1 MLGQTMIGETISH
14 YRIIE
19 TLGGGGM
26 GVVYKAEDTRLHR
39 FVALKFL
46 PDEVARDPQALARF
60 QREAE
65 AASALNHPNI
75 CTIYD
80 VGEQDGRAFIAME
93 YLDGLTLTH
102 MIAGRPV
109 DNDTLLPLAIEIADA
124 LDAAHSAGIV
134 HRDIKPGNIL
144 VTKRGHA
151 KVLDFGL
158 AKIDPRQIQT
168 QTKTASGS
176 DDPTLDMKD
185 LTTTGS
191 TMGTVTYMSPEQVA
205 GKPLDGRT
213 DLFSFGATLYEMA
226 TGRAPFERETTG
238 ATFGAIL
245 HEAPTSARQL
255 NPQASPRLEEIINKC
270 LEKDRDLR
278 YQHASEIRSDVQR
291 LKRDTD
297 SGNPAIAGAGIATTT
312 PKSGNPKST
321 TRWRIIAPVVAALIL
336 GVGIAMWLLRTQ
348 EAQALS
354 ATDTVVLA
362 DFNNTT
368 GDAVF
373 DDTLR
378 QGLEVQLEQSPFLS
392 IISSERIHQTLRLMN
407 QPPVARLTPTI
418 ARDLCQRV
426 GSKAY
431 IGGSIASLGRDYVVA
446 LHAVNCATG
455 DSLAQE
461 QEQAAGKEKVL
472 GAMSRA
478 ATDLRKKLG
487 ESLNTVLKFDAPI
500 EATTSSLDALKAFSV
515 ASKSEEAAAV
525 PSLKR
530 AIELDPNFASAY
542 AALGIWYSN
551 LGENA
556 LARESIRKAYTL
568 RDKVSER
575 ERYRISGAYYTYV
588 TGEVEKANQTYIEFA
603 QAYPRDSFSRSNLG
617 ANYVM
622 LGQYENAVAPI
633 QETIRLR
640 PDDGVAYANL
650 MLADVGLNRLDDAKA
665 VYEQA
670 LAQKLDEVYLHQ
682 ARYLLAF
689 RQGDAAEMEKHVA
702 WARGKEGIQDTF
714 LSLQSDTQAFYGH
727 LGKAREFSRRAVEL
741 AEHAGSKE
749 TAALWQVNAAL
760 REAEFG
766 NAGAAKQGVTAA
778 LNLAP
783 GHDIKILA
791 ALTLARIGDG
801 SRAKTL
807 AGELAKSDPSSSV
820 LTDYWLPV
828 IQSAVQLSQHN
839 PARAVSLLEVTAP
852 YELGNPS
859 PFGNLYPIYVR
870 GQAYLLAHNGPA
882 AATEFRKVIDHPGIV
897 LNYPTGALALVQL
910 GRAEANSGNTEKAR
924 KAYQDFFA
932 LWKDADADIPI
943 LKEAKAEYAK
953 LP

>member
-1 MLGQTMIGETISH
+1 MIGQTISH
-14 YRIIE
+14 YRIVDK
-19 TLGGGGM
+19 LGGGGM
-26 GVVYKAEDTRLHR
+26 GVVYKAEDARLHR

-46 PDEVARDPQALARF
+46 PDEVGRDVQALARF
-60 QREAE
+60 QREAQ

-80 VGEQDGRAFIAME
+80 IGEQDDRAFIAME
-93 YLDGLTLTH
+93 YLDGLTLKH
-102 MIAGRPV
+102 MIAGRALE
-109 DNDTLLPLAIEIADA
+109 NETLLSLAIEIADA
-124 LDAAHSAGIV
+124 LDAAHTAGIV

-158 AKIDPRQIQT
+158 AKIDPRQT
-168 QTKTASGS
+168 PTGYGA
-176 DDPTLDMKD
+176 DDPTLDAND
-185 LTTTGS
+185 LTTSGS

-213 DLFSFGATLYEMA
+213 DLFSLGTTLYEMA
-226 TGRAPFERETTG
+226 TGRTPFERETTG

-245 HEAPTSARQL
+245 HEAPISAAGL
-255 NPQASPRLEEIINKC
+255 NPQVSPRLQEIINKC
-270 LEKDRDLR
+270 LEKDRNLR
-278 YQHASEIRSDVQR
+278 YQHASEIRSDLQR
-291 LKRDTD
+291 LKRDSE
-297 SGNPAIAGAGIATTT
+297 SGHLPVTGAGRAAAT
-312 PKSGNPKST
+312 PKSRTG
-321 TRWRIIAPVVAALIL
+321 WRTIAPVVAILIL
-336 GVGIAMWLLRTQ
+336 GLGVVMWLLHAQ
-348 EAQALS
+348 KVQALS

-378 QGLEVQLEQSPFLS
+378 QGLDVQLEQSPFLS
-392 IISSERIHQTLRLMN
+392 IISSERMRQTLRLMN
-407 QPPVARLTPTI
+407 QPPDTRLTPAV

-431 IGGSIASLGRDYVVA
+431 ISGSIASLGHDYVVA

-461 QEQAAGKEKVL
+461 QEQAPGKEKVL

-487 ESLNTVLKFDAPI
+487 ESLNTVLKFDTPI
-500 EATTSSLDALKAFSV
+500 EATTSSLEALKAFSV
-515 ASKSEEAAAV
+515 ASEGEQAEAV
-525 PSLKR
+525 PSLQR
-530 AIELDPNFASAY
+530 AVKLDPNFASAY

-551 LGENA
+551 LGENS
-556 LARESIRKAYTL
+556 LARETIGKAYAL
-568 RDKVSER
+568 RDNVSER
-575 ERYRISGAYYTYV
+575 EKYRISGTYYTYV
-588 TGEVEKANQTYIEFA
+588 TGEVEKANRTYIEFA

-617 ANYVM
+617 ANYIV

-633 QETIRLR
+633 LETIRLR

-650 MLADVGLNRLDDAKA
+650 MLADVGLNRLADAKA
-665 VYEQA
+665 IYEQA
-670 LAQKLDEVYLHQ
+670 VAHKLDEVYLHQ

-689 RQGDAAEMEKHVA
+689 RQGDTAEMEKQSE
-702 WARGKEGIQDTF
+702 WGRGKDGVEDAF
-714 LSLQSDTQAFYGH
+714 LSMQSDTEAFYGH
-727 LGKAREFSRRAVEL
+727 LGKALEFSRRAVEL
-741 AEHAGSKE
+741 AKHAGSKE

-766 NAGAAKQGVTAA
+766 NPVAAKQGVKEA
-778 LNLAP
+778 LKLAP
-783 GHDIKILA
+783 GHDIEILA
-791 ALTLARIGDG
+791 ALALARMADG
-801 SRAKTL
+801 SRAETL
-807 AGELAKSDPSSSV
+807 AKDLAKSDPSSTV
-820 LTDYWLPV
+820 LMDYWLPV
-828 IQSAVQLSQHN
+828 IQSAIQLRQGN
-839 PARAVSLLEVTAP
+839 PARALICLEVVAP

-870 GQAYLLAHNGPA
+870 GQAYLLAHNGHA
-882 AATEFRKVIDHPGIV
+882 AAAEFQKIIDHPGIV

-910 GRAEANSGNTEKAR
+910 GRAEAMSGDIAKSG

-932 LWKDADADIPI
+932 LWKSADADIPI
-943 LKEAKAEYAK
+943 LKQAKAEYAK
-953 LP
+953 LQ

>member
-1 MLGQTMIGETISH
+1 MIGQTISH
-14 YRIIE
+14 YRIVE
-19 TLGGGGM
+19 KLGGGGM
-26 GVVYKAEDTRLHR
+26 GVVYKAEDARLHR

-46 PDEVARDPQALARF
+46 PDEVGGDVQVLARF
-60 QREAE
+60 QREAQ

-80 VGEQDGRAFIAME
+80 IGEQDGRAFIAME
-93 YLDGLTLTH
+93 YLDGLTLKH
-102 MIAGRPV
+102 MIAGRALE
-109 DNDTLLPLAIEIADA
+109 NETLLSLAIEIADA
-124 LDAAHSAGIV
+124 LDAAHTAGIV

-158 AKIDPRQIQT
+158 AKIDPRQT
-168 QTKTASGS
+168 PTGYGA
-176 DDPTLDMKD
+176 DDPTLDAND
-185 LTTTGS
+185 LTTSGS

-213 DLFSFGATLYEMA
+213 DLFSLGATLYEMA
-226 TGRAPFERETTG
+226 TGRTPFERETTG

-245 HEAPTSARQL
+245 HEAPIPAAEL
-255 NPQASPRLEEIINKC
+255 NPKVFPRLQEIINKC
-270 LEKDRDLR
+270 LEKDRNLR
-278 YQHASEIRSDVQR
+278 YQHASEIRSDLQR
-291 LKRDTD
+291 LKRDSE
-297 SGNPAIAGAGIATTT
+297 SGHLPVTGAGGAAAT
-312 PKSGNPKST
+312 PKSATAKSWT
-321 TRWRIIAPVVAALIL
+321 GWRTIAPVVAFLIL
-336 GVGIAMWLLRTQ
+336 GLGTVLWLFRAQ
-348 EAQALS
+348 KVQALS
-354 ATDTVVLA
+354 AADTVVLA

-378 QGLEVQLEQSPFLS
+378 QGLDVQLEQSPFLS
-392 IISSERIHQTLRLMN
+392 IISSERMRQTLRLMN
-407 QPPVARLTPTI
+407 QPPDAPLTPAI

-431 IGGSIASLGRDYVVA
+431 IAGSIASLGRDYVVG

-455 DSLAQE
+455 DSLAEE

-515 ASKSEEAAAV
+515 ASKSEEAEAV

-530 AIELDPNFASAY
+530 AVELDPNFASAY

-551 LGENA
+551 RGENG
-556 LARESIRKAYTL
+556 LAREAIAKAYAL

-588 TGEVEKANQTYIEFA
+588 TGEVEKANRTYIEFS

-633 QETIRLR
+633 LETIQLR

-650 MLADVGLNRLDDAKA
+650 MLAYVGLNRLDDAKA
-665 VYEQA
+665 LYEQA
-670 LAQKLDEVYLHQ
+670 VEHNLDEVYLHQ

-689 RQGDAAEMEKHVA
+689 RQGDAAEMEKQVE
-702 WARGKEGIQDTF
+702 WGRGKNGIEDTF
-714 LSLQSDTQAFYGH
+714 LSMQSDTEAFYGH
-727 LGKAREFSRRAVEL
+727 LEKALEFSRRAVEL
-741 AEHAGSKE
+741 AKRADAKE

-766 NAGAAKQGVTAA
+766 NSVAAKQGVREA
-778 LNLAP
+778 LALAP
-783 GHDIKILA
+783 GHDIKILGGLA
-791 ALTLARIGDG
+791 LARIGDG
-801 SRAKTL
+801 RPAQTL
-807 AGELAKSDPSSSV
+807 AGELAKSDPSSTV
-820 LTDYWLPV
+820 LMDYWLPV
-828 IQSAVQLSQHN
+828 IQSAIQLRQGN
-839 PARAVSLLEVTAP
+839 PAKAVSLLEVAAP

-870 GQAYLLAHNGPA
+870 GQAYLLTHNGRA
-882 AATEFRKVIDHPGIV
+882 AAAEFQKIIDHPGII
-897 LNYPTGALALVQL
+897 LNYPTGALAFVQL
-910 GRAEANSGNTEKAR
+910 GRAEAMSGNTAKAR

-932 LWKDADADIPI
+932 LWKGADADIPV

-953 LP
+953 LQ

>member
-1 MLGQTMIGETISH
+1 VIDQTISH
-14 YRIIE
+14 YRIVE
-19 TLGGGGM
+19 KLGGGGM
-26 GVVYKAEDTRLHR
+26 GVVYKAEDARLHR

-46 PDEVARDPQALARF
+46 PDDVAKDPQALARF
-60 QREAE
+60 QREAQ

-80 VGEQDGRAFIAME
+80 IGEQDGRAFIAME
-93 YLDGLTLTH
+93 YLDGVALKH
-102 MIAGRPV
+102 MIAGRALEHE
-109 DNDTLLPLAIEIADA
+109 TLFSLAIEIADA
-124 LDAAHSAGIV
+124 LDAAHAAGIV

-158 AKIDPRQIQT
+158 AKIDSRQALPGSI
-168 QTKTASGS
+168 S
-176 DDPTLDMKD
+176 DDSTLDAKD

-191 TMGTVTYMSPEQVA
+191 TMGTVTYMSPEQIA
-205 GKPLDGRT
+205 GKLLDART

-226 TGRAPFERETTG
+226 TGRTPFERETTG

-245 HEAPTSARQL
+245 HEAPISAAEL
-255 NPQASPRLEEIINKC
+255 NPQVSPRLEEIINKC
-270 LEKDRDLR
+270 LEKDRNLR

-291 LKRDTD
+291 LKRDAE
-297 SGNPAIAGAGIATTT
+297 SGHPAITGAGST
-312 PKSGNPKST
+312 PTEPKST
-321 TRWRIIAPVVAALIL
+321 IRWSTIATVVAILIL
-336 GVGIAMWLLRTQ
+336 GLGIAMWVLRPQ
-348 EAQALS
+348 KVQPLS

-392 IISSERIHQTLRLMN
+392 IISIDRMRQTLRLMN
-407 QPPVARLTPTI
+407 QPTDARLTPTI

-431 IGGSIASLGRDYVVA
+431 IAGSIASLGHDYVVA

-472 GAMSRA
+472 GVMSRA

-500 EATTSSLDALKAFSV
+500 EATTSSLEALKAFSV
-515 ASKSEEAAAV
+515 ASKSEEAEAV
-525 PSLKR
+525 PSLRR
-530 AIELDPNFASAY
+530 AVELDPNFASAY

-551 LGENA
+551 RGENGV
-556 LARESIRKAYTL
+556 AREAIGKAYAL

-575 ERYRISGAYYTYV
+575 EKYRISGAYYTYV
-588 TGEVEKANQTYIEFA
+588 TGEVEKANRTYIEFA

-617 ANYVM
+617 ANYAM
-622 LGQYENAVAPI
+622 LGQYDNAVAPI
-633 QETIRLR
+633 LETIRLR

-650 MLADVGLNRLDDAKA
+650 MLADVCLNRLDDAMA
-665 VYEQA
+665 IYEQA
-670 LAQKLDEVYLHQ
+670 VAQKLDEVYLHQ

-689 RQGDAAEMEKHVA
+689 RQGDTAEMEKQAA
-702 WARGKEGIQDTF
+702 WGQGKDGIEDTF
-714 LSLQSDTQAFYGH
+714 LSLQSDTEAFYGH
-727 LGKAREFSRRAVEL
+727 LGKAVGFSRRAVEL
-741 AEHAGSKE
+741 AKHAGAKE

-766 NAGAAKQGVTAA
+766 NSEASKQGVREA
-778 LNLAP
+778 LALAP

-791 ALTLARIGDG
+791 GLALARSGDG
-801 SRAKTL
+801 SRAETL
-807 AGELAKSDPSSSV
+807 ARELAKSDPSSTV
-820 LTDYWLPV
+820 LMDYWLPV
-828 IQSAVQLSQHN
+828 IQSAIQLRQGN
-839 PARAVSLLEVTAP
+839 PARAVSLLLVAAP

-870 GQAYLLAHNGPA
+870 GQAYLLAHNGRA
-882 AATEFRKVIDHPGIV
+882 AAAEFHKIIDHPGIV
-897 LNYPTGALALVQL
+897 LNYPTGALAFVQL
-910 GRAEANSGNTEKAR
+910 GRAEAMSGDMGKAR
-924 KAYQDFFA
+924 KTYQDFFA
-932 LWKDADADIPI
+932 LWKSADPDIPI
-943 LKEAKAEYAK
+943 LKQANAEYAK
-953 LP
+953 LQ

>member
-1 MLGQTMIGETISH
+1 MTEQTISH
-14 YRIIE
+14 YRILE
-19 TLGGGGM
+19 KLGGGGM
-26 GVVYKAEDTRLHR
+26 GVVYKAEDIRLHR

-46 PDEVARDPQALARF
+46 PDKVASDPQALARF
-60 QREAE
+60 RREAQ

-80 VGEQDGRAFIAME
+80 IGEQDGRAFIAME
-93 YLDGLTLTH
+93 YLDGLTLQH
-102 MIAGRPV
+102 MIAGRALE
-109 DNDTLLPLAIEIADA
+109 NGTLMSLSIEIADS
-124 LDAAHSAGIV
+124 LDAAHTAGIV

-144 VTKRGHA
+144 VTKSGHA

-158 AKIDPRQIQT
+158 AKIDPRQISSG
-168 QTKTASGS
+168 SGS
-176 DDPTLDMKD
+176 DDLTLDVKD
-185 LTTTGS
+185 LTNTGD

-205 GKPLDGRT
+205 GKPLDART
-213 DLFSFGATLYEMA
+213 DLFSFGATLYEMS
-226 TGRAPFERETTG
+226 TGRTPFDRETTG

-245 HEAPTSARQL
+245 HETPVSPSELNRQL
-255 NPQASPRLEEIINKC
+255 SPRLEEIIKKS
-270 LEKDRDLR
+270 LEKDRNLR
-278 YQHASEIRSDVQR
+278 YQHASEIRSDLQR
-291 LKRDTD
+291 LKRDSE
-297 SGNPAIAGAGIATTT
+297 SGHTAITSSRNAPMAPKFTSRWKIA
-312 PKSGNPKST
+312 
-321 TRWRIIAPVVAALIL
+321 APVVAFVMLCL
-336 GVGIAMWLLRTQ
+336 GIAMWLVRPRK
-348 EAQALS
+348 AQALN
-354 ATDTVVLA
+354 AADTVVLA

-392 IISSERIHQTLRLMN
+392 IISNERMRQTLRLMK
-407 QPPVARLTPTI
+407 QPPDTRLTPAI

-431 IGGSIASLGRDYVVA
+431 IAGSIASLGHDYVVA
-446 LHAVNCATG
+446 VQAVNCATG
-455 DSLAQE
+455 DSLAHE

-487 ESLNTVLKFDAPI
+487 ESLSTVLKFDAPI
-500 EATTSSLDALKAFSV
+500 EATTSSLEALKAFSV
-515 ASKSEEAAAV
+515 ASKSEEAEAV

-530 AIELDPNFASAY
+530 AVELDPDFASAY

-551 LGENA
+551 LGENS
-556 LARESIRKAYTL
+556 LARESIRKAYEL

-588 TGEVEKANQTYIEFA
+588 TGEVEQANRTYLEFA
-603 QAYPRDSFSRSNLG
+603 QAYPRDSFCRSNLG

-622 LGQYENAVAPI
+622 LGQYENALAPI
-633 QETIRLR
+633 LETLRLR

-650 MLADVGLNRLDDAKA
+650 MLAYVGLNRLDDAKA
-665 VYEQA
+665 TYEQA
-670 LAQKLDEVYLHQ
+670 LGQKLDEVYLHQ

-689 RQGDAAEMEKHVA
+689 RQGDAAEMERQAK
-702 WARGKEGIQDTF
+702 WARGKAGIEDTF
-714 LSLQSDTQAFYGH
+714 MSMQSDTEAFYGR
-727 LGKAREFSRRAVEL
+727 LGQARELSRRAVES

-766 NAGAAKQGVTAA
+766 NAVAAKQGVRAA
-778 LNLAP
+778 LALAP

-791 ALTLARIGDG
+791 SLTLARIGDG
-801 SRAKTL
+801 RQANTL
-807 AGELAKSDPSSSV
+807 AGELANSDPSSTV
-820 LTDYWLPV
+820 LINYWLPV
-828 IQSAVQLSQHN
+828 IQSAVQLSQDN
-839 PARAVSLLEVTAP
+839 PAKAESLLKITAP

-870 GQAYLLAHNGPA
+870 GQVYLAAHNGTA
-882 AATEFRKVIDHPGIV
+882 AAVEFQKLIDHPGIV

-910 GRAEANSGNTEKAR
+910 GRAEAMSGHTEMAR

-932 LWKDADADIPI
+932 LWKDADPDIPI
-943 LKEAKAEYAK
+943 LKQAKAECGK
-953 LP
+953 LQ

>member
-1 MLGQTMIGETISH
+1 MIGQPISH
-14 YRIIE
+14 YRIVE
-19 TLGGGGM
+19 KLGAGGM
-26 GVVYKAEDTRLHR
+26 GVVYKAEDARLHR

-46 PDEVARDPQALARF
+46 PDEVGGDVQALARF
-60 QREAE
+60 QREAH

-80 VGEQDGRAFIAME
+80 IGEQDGRAFIAME
-93 YLDGLTLTH
+93 YLDGLTLKH
-102 MIAGRPV
+102 MIAGRALE
-109 DNDTLLPLAIEIADA
+109 NETLLSLAMEIADA
-124 LDAAHSAGIV
+124 LDAAHTAGIV

-144 VTKRGHA
+144 VTKPGHA

-158 AKIDPRQIQT
+158 AKIDPRQPPT
-168 QTKTASGS
+168 GSGS
-176 DDPTLDMKD
+176 DDSTLDAKD
-185 LTTTGS
+185 LTTSGS

-213 DLFSFGATLYEMA
+213 DLFSLGATLYEMA
-226 TGRAPFERETTG
+226 TGRTPFERETTG

-245 HEAPTSARQL
+245 HEAPIPAVEL
-255 NPQASPRLEEIINKC
+255 NPKVFPRLQEIINKC
-270 LEKDRDLR
+270 LEKDRNLR
-278 YQHASEIRSDVQR
+278 YQHASEIRSDLQR
-291 LKRDTD
+291 LKRDSE
-297 SGNPAIAGAGIATTT
+297 SGHLPGAGRAAAP
-312 PKSGNPKST
+312 PKSRTG
-321 TRWRIIAPVVAALIL
+321 WRTIAPEVAILIL
-336 GVGIAMWLLRTQ
+336 GLAIAMWLTRAQ
-348 EAQALS
+348 KVQALS
-354 ATDTVVLA
+354 ASDTVVLG

-378 QGLEVQLEQSPFLS
+378 QGLDVQLEQSPFLS
-392 IISSERIHQTLRLMN
+392 IISKERMRQTLRLMN
-407 QPPVARLTPTI
+407 QASDARLTPAI
-418 ARDLCQRV
+418 ARDLCQRL

-431 IGGSIASLGRDYVVA
+431 IAGSIASLGRDYVVA
-446 LHAVNCATG
+446 LQAGNCATG
-455 DSLAQE
+455 SSLAQE

-487 ESLNTVLKFDAPI
+487 ESLNTLLKFDAPI
-500 EATTSSLDALKAFSV
+500 EATTSSLEALKAFSV
-515 ASKSEEAAAV
+515 ASKSEEAEAV

-588 TGEVEKANQTYIEFA
+588 TGEVEKANQTYLELA

-633 QETIRLR
+633 QETLRLR

-727 LGKAREFSRRAVEL
+727 LGRAREFSRRAVEL

-791 ALTLARIGDG
+791 ALALARIGEG
-801 SRAKTL
+801 SRAKAL
-807 AGELAKSDPSSSV
+807 AAELAKSDTSSSV
-820 LTDYWLPV
+820 PGDSWLPV
-828 IQSAVQLSQHN
+828 IHSAVQLSQHN

-943 LKEAKAEYAK
+943 L
-953 LP
+953 

>member
-1 MLGQTMIGETISH
+1 MIGQSISH
-14 YRIIE
+14 YRIVE
-19 TLGGGGM
+19 KLGRGGM

-46 PDEVARDPQALARF
+46 PDEFGHDPQALARF
-60 QREAE
+60 QREAQ

-80 VGEQDGRAFIAME
+80 MGEQDGRAFIAME
-93 YLDGLTLTH
+93 YLDGLMLKH
-102 MIAGRPV
+102 MIAGRALE
-109 DNDTLLPLAIEIADA
+109 NETLLALAIEIADA
-124 LDAAHSAGIV
+124 LDAAHTAGIV

-158 AKIDPRQIQT
+158 AKIDPRQT
-168 QTKTASGS
+168 PTGSGS
-176 DDPTLDMKD
+176 DDPTLDFKN
-185 LTTTGS
+185 LTTSGS

-226 TGRAPFERETTG
+226 TGRTPFERETTG

-245 HEAPTSARQL
+245 HEIPIAPAEL
-255 NPQASPRLEEIINKC
+255 NPKVSPRLQEIINKC
-270 LEKDRDLR
+270 LEKDRNLR
-278 YQHASEIRSDVQR
+278 YQHASEIRGDIQR
-291 LKRDTD
+291 LKRDTE
-297 SGNPAIAGAGIATTT
+297 SGDPAIAGAG
-312 PKSGNPKST
+312 SGMKKPHST
-321 TRWRIIAPVVAALIL
+321 TWWRTIAPLVAILIGGL
-336 GVGIAMWLLRTQ
+336 AIGMWLLRAQ
-348 EAQALS
+348 RVQALS
-354 ATDTVVLA
+354 ATDTVVLG

-392 IISSERIHQTLRLMN
+392 IISGDRMRQTLRLMK
-407 QPPVARLTPTI
+407 QPPDARVTPTV
-418 ARDLCQRV
+418 ARDLCQRL

-431 IGGSIASLGRDYVVA
+431 IAGSIASLGHDYVVA

-500 EATTSSLDALKAFSV
+500 EATTSSLEALKAFSV
-515 ASKSEEAAAV
+515 ASKSAEAEAV
-525 PSLKR
+525 PALKR
-530 AIELDPNFASAY
+530 AIALDPNFASAY
-542 AALGIWYSN
+542 AALGIWYFD

-556 LARESIRKAYTL
+556 LARESIRKAYEL

-575 ERYRISGAYYTYV
+575 EKYRISGAYYTYV
-588 TGEVEKANQTYIEFA
+588 TGEVQKANQMYLELA

-633 QETIRLR
+633 LETIRLR

-650 MLADVGLNRLDDAKA
+650 MLADVAMNRLDDAKA
-665 VYEQA
+665 TYEQA
-670 LAQKLDEVYLHQ
+670 LAHKLDEPSLRQ
-682 ARYLLAF
+682 SRYLLAF
-689 RQGDAAEMEKHVA
+689 RQSDTAEMEKQAA
-702 WARGKEGIQDTF
+702 WARGKEGIEGMF

-741 AEHAGSKE
+741 TDHAGSKE
-749 TAALWQVNAAL
+749 AAALWQVNAAL

-766 NAGAAKQGVTAA
+766 NAGAAKQGVSAA
-778 LNLAP
+778 LALAP

-791 ALTLARIGDG
+791 ALALARIGDA

-807 AGELAKSDPSSSV
+807 AGELAKSDPSSTV
-820 LTDYWLPV
+820 LMGYWLPV
-828 IQSAVQLSQHN
+828 IQSAVQLSQGN
-839 PARAVSLLEVTAP
+839 PARAESILEVAAP
-852 YELGNPS
+852 YELGDPS

-870 GQAYLLAHNGPA
+870 GQAYLLAHNGRA
-882 AATEFRKVIDHPGIV
+882 AAAEFQKIIDHPGIV
-897 LNYPTGALALVQL
+897 LNYPTGALAFIQL
-910 GRAEANSGNTEKAR
+910 GRAEAMTGDIGKAR

-932 LWKDADADIPI
+932 LWKSADTDIPI
-943 LKEAKAEYAK
+943 LKEAKTEYAE
-953 LP
+953 LQ

>member
-1 MLGQTMIGETISH
+1 MIGQTISH
-14 YRIIE
+14 YRIVE
-19 TLGGGGM
+19 ALGGGGM

-102 MIAGRPV
+102 VIAGRAV
-109 DNDTLLPLAIEIADA
+109 EKETLLSLAIEIADA

-158 AKIDPRQIQT
+158 AKIDPRQII
-168 QTKTASGS
+168 KTGSGS
-176 DDPTLDMKD
+176 DDATLDMKD

-245 HEAPTSARQL
+245 HEAPISAGQL
-255 NPQASPRLEEIINKC
+255 NPEVSPRLQEIINKC
-270 LEKDRDLR
+270 LEKDRELR

-291 LKRDTD
+291 LKRDTE
-297 SGNPAIAGAGIATTT
+297 SGHAAIAGAGIAAATT
-312 PKSGNPKST
+312 KSGIPKST
-321 TRWRIIAPVVAALIL
+321 TRWRIIAPGVAALICGL
-336 GVGIAMWLLRTQ
+336 GIAMWLLLAKK
-348 EAQALS
+348 AQALGP
-354 ATDTVVLA
+354 TDTIVLA

-392 IISSERIHQTLRLMN
+392 IISNERAHQTLRLMN
-407 QPPVARLTPTI
+407 QPPEARITATI

-461 QEQAAGKEKVL
+461 QEQAPGKEKVL
-472 GAMSRA
+472 SAMSRA

-500 EATTSSLDALKAFSV
+500 EATTSSLEALKAFSV
-515 ASKSEEAAAV
+515 ASKSAEAEAV
-525 PSLKR
+525 PALKR
-530 AIELDPNFASAY
+530 AIALDPNFASAY
-542 AALGIWYSN
+542 AALGIWYFN
-551 LGENA
+551 LGENG
-556 LARESIRKAYTL
+556 LARESIRKAYAL

-575 ERYRISGAYYTYV
+575 EKYRISGAYYTYV
-588 TGEVEKANQTYIEFA
+588 TGEVEKANQTYLELA

-622 LGQYENAVAPI
+622 LGQYENGLAPI
-633 QETIRLR
+633 LETIRLR
-640 PDDGVAYANL
+640 PDDGIAYANL
-650 MLADVGLNRLDDAKA
+650 MLADVGLNRLEDAKTI
-665 VYEQA
+665 YEQA
-670 LAQKLDEVYLHQ
+670 LAQKLDEPSLHQ
-682 ARYLLAF
+682 SRYLLAF
-689 RQGDAAEMEKHVA
+689 RQGDTAEMERQAA
-702 WARGKEGIQDTF
+702 WALGKEGIEGMF

-727 LGKAREFSRRAVEL
+727 LGKAREFSRRAVAL
-741 AEHAGSKE
+741 TDHAGSKE
-749 TAALWQVNAAL
+749 AAALWQVNAAL

-766 NAGAAKQGVTAA
+766 NAGAAKQGVSAA
-778 LNLAP
+778 LALAP

-791 ALTLARIGDG
+791 ALALARIGDG
-801 SRAKTL
+801 SRAKAL
-807 AGELAKSDPSSSV
+807 AGELAKSDPSSTV
-820 LTDYWLPV
+820 LMEYWLPV
-828 IQSAVQLSQHN
+828 IQSAVQLGQGN
-839 PARAVSLLEVTAP
+839 PARVESLLEVTAP
-852 YELGNPS
+852 YELGNPN
-859 PFGNLYPIYVR
+859 PLGNLYPIYVR
-870 GQAYLLAHNGPA
+870 GQGYLLAHNGRA
-882 AATEFRKVIDHPGIV
+882 AVVEFQKIIDHPGIV

-910 GRAEANSGNTEKAR
+910 GRAEAMSGDMEKAR

-932 LWKDADADIPI
+932 LWKDADVDIPI

-953 LP
+953 LQ

>member
-1 MLGQTMIGETISH
+1 MIGQTISH
-14 YRIIE
+14 YRIVE
-19 TLGGGGM
+19 KLGGGGM

-46 PDEVARDPQALARF
+46 PDDVARDPQALARF
-60 QREAE
+60 QREAQ
-65 AASALNHPNI
+65 AASALNHHNI
-75 CTIYD
+75 CTIHD
-80 VGEQDGRAFIAME
+80 IGEQDGRAFIAME
-93 YLDGLTLTH
+93 YLDGRTLKH
-102 MIAGRPV
+102 MIAGRALE
-109 DNDTLLPLAIEIADA
+109 NETLLSLAIEIADA
-124 LDAAHSAGIV
+124 LDAAHAAGIV

-144 VTKRGHA
+144 VNKRGHA

-158 AKIDPRQIQT
+158 AKMDPREIQT
-168 QTKTASGS
+168 GSGP
-176 DDPTLDMKD
+176 DDPTLDFKD
-185 LTTTGS
+185 LTNIGS
-191 TMGTVTYMSPEQVA
+191 TIGTVTYMSPEQVV

-226 TGRAPFERETTG
+226 TGRSPFERETTG

-245 HEAPTSARQL
+245 HEAPISARQL
-255 NPQASPRLEEIINKC
+255 NPQLSPRLEEIIKKC
-270 LEKDRDLR
+270 LEKDRNLR

-291 LKRDTD
+291 LKRDSE
-297 SGNPAIAGAGIATTT
+297 SGHQAITGAGSAPTT
-312 PKSGNPKST
+312 PKST
-321 TRWRIIAPVVAALIL
+321 TRWGIVAPVVAVLIL
-336 GVGIAMWLLRTQ
+336 GLGIAMWLVRAQ
-348 EAQALS
+348 KVQALS

-362 DFNNTT
+362 GFNNTT

-392 IISSERIHQTLRLMN
+392 IISSDRMRQTLRLMN
-407 QPPVARLTPTI
+407 QPPDARLTPTL

-431 IGGSIASLGRDYVVA
+431 IAGSIASLGHDYVVA

-487 ESLNTVLKFDAPI
+487 ESLNTVLKFDTPI
-500 EATTSSLDALKAFSV
+500 EATTSSLEALKAFSV
-515 ASKSEEAAAV
+515 ASKSEEAEAV
-525 PSLKR
+525 PSLQR
-530 AIELDPNFASAY
+530 AVKLDPNFASAY

-551 LGENA
+551 LGENS
-556 LARESIRKAYTL
+556 LARETIGKAYAL
-568 RDKVSER
+568 RDNVSER
-575 ERYRISGAYYTYV
+575 EKYRISGTYYTYV
-588 TGEVEKANQTYIEFA
+588 TGEVEKANRTYIEFA

-617 ANYVM
+617 ANYIT

-633 QETIRLR
+633 LETIRLR

-665 VYEQA
+665 IYEQA
-670 LAQKLDEVYLHQ
+670 VAHKLDEVYLHQ

-689 RQGDAAEMEKHVA
+689 RQGDTAEMEKQA
-702 WARGKEGIQDTF
+702 EWGRGKDGIEDAF
-714 LSLQSDTQAFYGH
+714 LSMQSDTEAFYGH
-727 LGKAREFSRRAVEL
+727 LGKALEFSRRAVEL
-741 AEHAGSKE
+741 AKHAGSKE

-760 REAEFG
+760 REAELG
-766 NAGAAKQGVTAA
+766 NPVAAKQGIREA
-778 LNLAP
+778 LTLAP
-783 GHDIKILA
+783 GHDVEILA
-791 ALTLARIGDG
+791 GLALARIGDR
-801 SRAKTL
+801 SRAEAL
-807 AGELAKSDPSSSV
+807 AGELAKSDPSSTV
-820 LTDYWLPV
+820 LMDYWLPV
-828 IQSAVQLSQHN
+828 IQSAIQLRQGN
-839 PARAVSLLEVTAP
+839 PARAVILLEVAAP

-870 GQAYLLAHNGPA
+870 GQAYLLAHNGHA
-882 AATEFRKVIDHPGIV
+882 AAAEFHKIIDHPGIV
-897 LNYPTGALALVQL
+897 LNYPTGALAFVQL
-910 GRAEANSGNTEKAR
+910 GRAEAMSGDIAKAG

-932 LWKDADADIPI
+932 LWKDADPDIPI

-953 LP
+953 LR

>member
-109 DNDTLLPLAIEIADA
+109 ENDTLLPLAIEIADA

-158 AKIDPRQIQT
+158 AKIDPRWI
-168 QTKTASGS
+168 TKTASGS
-176 DDPTLDMKD
+176 DDPTLDIRD

-321 TRWRIIAPVVAALIL
+321 PRWRILAPIVAALIL
-336 GVGIAMWLLRTQ
+336 GVGIAMWLLHTQ
-348 EAQALS
+348 QAQALS
-354 ATDTVVLA
+354 PTDTVVLA

-368 GDAVF
+368 GDPVF

-392 IISSERIHQTLRLMN
+392 IISNERIHQTLRLMN
-407 QPPVARLTPTI
+407 QPPEARITATI

-500 EATTSSLDALKAFSV
+500 EATTSSLEALKAFSV
-515 ASKSEEAAAV
+515 ASKSAEAEAV
-525 PSLKR
+525 PALKR

-542 AALGIWYSN
+542 AALGIWYFN
-551 LGENA
+551 LGENG
-556 LARESIRKAYTL
+556 LARESIRKAYAL

-575 ERYRISGAYYTYV
+575 EKYRISGAYYTYV
-588 TGEVEKANQTYIEFA
+588 TGEVEKANQTYLELA

-622 LGQYENAVAPI
+622 LGQYENGLAPI
-633 QETIRLR
+633 LETIRLR

-650 MLADVGLNRLDDAKA
+650 MLADVGLNRLEDAKTI
-665 VYEQA
+665 YEQA
-670 LAQKLDEVYLHQ
+670 LAQKLDEPSLHQ
-682 ARYLLAF
+682 SRYLLAF
-689 RQGDAAEMEKHVA
+689 RQGDTAEMERQAA
-702 WARGKEGIQDTF
+702 WALGKEGIEGMF

-727 LGKAREFSRRAVEL
+727 LRKAREFSRRAVAL
-741 AEHAGSKE
+741 TDHAGSKE
-749 TAALWQVNAAL
+749 AAALWQVNAAL

-766 NAGAAKQGVTAA
+766 NAGAAKQGVSAA
-778 LNLAP
+778 LALAP

-791 ALTLARIGDG
+791 ALALARIGDG

-807 AGELAKSDPSSSV
+807 AGELAKSDPSSTV
-820 LTDYWLPV
+820 LMDYWLPV
-828 IQSAVQLSQHN
+828 IQSAIQLRQGN
-839 PARAVSLLEVTAP
+839 PARAESLLEVAAP
-852 YELGNPS
+852 YELGDPS

-870 GQAYLLAHNGPA
+870 GQAYLIAHNGHA
-882 AATEFRKVIDHPGIV
+882 AAVEFQKIIDHPGIV

-910 GRAEANSGNTEKAR
+910 GRAEAMSGDMEKAR

-932 LWKDADADIPI
+932 LWKDADVDIPI

-953 LP
+953 LQ

>member
-109 DNDTLLPLAIEIADA
+109 ENDTLLPLAIEIADA

-144 VTKRGHA
+144 VAKRGHA

-158 AKIDPRQIQT
+158 AKIDPRQII
-168 QTKTASGS
+168 KTGSGS
-176 DDPTLDMKD
+176 DDPTLDIRD

-321 TRWRIIAPVVAALIL
+321 PRWRILAPIVAALIL

-368 GDAVF
+368 GDPVF
-373 DDTLR
+373 DDALR

-472 GAMSRA
+472 AAMSRA

-633 QETIRLR
+633 QETLRLR

-689 RQGDAAEMEKHVA
+689 RQGDAPEMEKHVA

-766 NAGAAKQGVTAA
+766 NAGAARQDVTAA
-778 LNLAP
+778 LTLAP

-828 IQSAVQLSQHN
+828 IHSAVQLSQHN